1 MLCLKHYRLNLD
13 HYEEGGPIFIF
24 VNSADD
30 TTTEW
35 IEEGLVV
42 DVAREVGGALVT
54 ADHRYVRLN
63 IPTE

>member
-1 MLCLKHYRLNLD
+1 MNLD
-13 HYEEGGPIFIF
+13 HYQEDGPIFIF
-24 VNSADD
+24 VNAADP

-42 DVAREVGGALVT
+42 DVAREVGAALVT
-54 ADHRYVRLN
+54 ADHRYVRTN